1 MLYKYLPVKSHS
13 VTQFP
18 LMDDAVQNIIADVGC
33 GTFHA
38 LHVNLT
44 LGHVEIVVQELPSV
58 FCLPEKIFG
67 DISPELWT
75 QWDKQMLIF
84 CRTFFGQNHRQIH
97 YLSTLQVKI
106 NK

>member
-1 MLYKYLPVKSHS
+1 
-13 VTQFP
+13 
-18 LMDDAVQNIIADVGC
+18 MDDAVQNIIADVGC
-33 GTFHA
+33 GAFHA

-75 QWDKQMLIF
+75 QRDKQMRI
-84 CRTFFGQNHRQIH
+84 QNLCTEKQ
-97 YLSTLQVKI
+97 SKI
-106 NK
+106 TYNFTTYQWYK

>member
-1 MLYKYLPVKSHS
+1 
-13 VTQFP
+13 
-18 LMDDAVQNIIADVGC
+18 MDDAVQNIIADVGC

-75 QWDKQMLIF
+75 QRDKQMLI
-84 CRTFFGQNHRQIH
+84 QNSEPQTNS
-97 YLSTLQVKI
+97 LPI
-106 NK
+106 NGTSKLLYYKNKKSFQNVFKNEKHPQ